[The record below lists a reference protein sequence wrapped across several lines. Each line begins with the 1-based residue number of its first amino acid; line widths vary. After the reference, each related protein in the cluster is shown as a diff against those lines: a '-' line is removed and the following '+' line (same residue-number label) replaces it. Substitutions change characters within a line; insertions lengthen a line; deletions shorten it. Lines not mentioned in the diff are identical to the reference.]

1 VADQVVENLIV
12 DLLSWL
18 TAREKSYDEVM
29 EAWRTSC
36 PKLPVWEDANERGF
50 VAIEQIGERRLVKI
64 TLAGA
69 AFLARK
75 GGRST
80 RKFRRIDIESRPRAP
95 SRIKGRIR

>member
-18 TAREKSYDEVM
+18 SARERSYDEVM

-50 VAIEQIGERRLVKI
+50 VAIEQTGEQRSVKI
-64 TLAGA
+64 TAAGA
-69 AFLARK
+69 EFL
-75 GGRST
+75 T
-80 RKFRRIDIESRPRAP
+80 RKLRRVTDSQI
-95 SRIKGRIR
+95 

>member
-18 TAREKSYDEVM
+18 SARERSYDEVM

-50 VAIEQIGERRLVKI
+50 VEIEEAGARRSVKI
-64 TLAGA
+64 TAAGA
-69 AFLARK
+69 EFLRRK
-75 GGRST
+75 L
-80 RKFRRIDIESRPRAP
+80 RRA
-95 SRIKGRIR
+95 IKPKV